1 MGLNVRPMRAYNNR
15 RYSYIS
21 VEVPTVERGL
31 RLLTFCSMAMAGGIP
46 LIKTFYITTLSLS
59 IKCVECQGG
68 FTRTGQPGD
77 DNKFVS
83 GYFYVYIFQVVDAC
97 AFDEYGVVFGH
108 NLSH

>member
-46 LIKTFYITTLSLS
+46 LIK
-59 IKCVECQGG
+59 CVECQGG

-77 DNKFVS
+77 DDKFVP